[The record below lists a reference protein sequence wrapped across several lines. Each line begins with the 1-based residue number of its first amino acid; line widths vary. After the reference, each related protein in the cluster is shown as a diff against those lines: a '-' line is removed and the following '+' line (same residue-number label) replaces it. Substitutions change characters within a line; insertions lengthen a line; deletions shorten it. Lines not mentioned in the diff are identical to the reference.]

1 MYQVVIVDDEPF
13 VLEDLKKSIDW
24 EGSNFEIAYADTDPQ
39 HVLSYIHSHTVD
51 LLITDINMP
60 EMSGLTLI
68 TEAKAI
74 QPLLSV
80 LVLSAYDNFEYVRTA
95 LRNGAENYLL
105 KPLNPEE
112 LLESIQSVA
121 KHLKERNTLS
131 NTYGSSMLT
140 FRSLFT
146 ENWVKG
152 TLDSADF
159 LTRAELLGINLS
171 LNNYTVFFLLQ
182 TPTHR
187 KCLLCLTGFW
197 PPVSESSRV
206 ISILRRRPVLCV
218 F

>member
-1 MYQVVIVDDEPF
+1 
-13 VLEDLKKSIDW
+13 
-24 EGSNFEIAYADTDPQ
+24 
-39 HVLSYIHSHTVD
+39 
-51 LLITDINMP
+51 MP

-146 ENWVKG
+146 KKENG
-152 TLDSADF
+152 N
-159 LTRAELLGINLS
+159 RPR
-171 LNNYTVFFLLQ
+171 TVFRSARNCSISGAESVPLKIHTRQ
-182 TPTHR
+182 V
-187 KCLLCLTGFW
+187 G
-197 PPVSESSRV
+197 VSK
-206 ISILRRRPVLCV
+206 
-218 F
+218 

>member
-112 LLESIQSVA
+112 LLESI
-121 KHLKERNTLS
+121 
-131 NTYGSSMLT
+131 
-140 FRSLFT
+140 
-146 ENWVKG
+146 
-152 TLDSADF
+152 
-159 LTRAELLGINLS
+159 
-171 LNNYTVFFLLQ
+171 
-182 TPTHR
+182 
-187 KCLLCLTGFW
+187 
-197 PPVSESSRV
+197 
-206 ISILRRRPVLCV
+206 
-218 F
+218 

>member
-1 MYQVVIVDDEPF
+1 
-13 VLEDLKKSIDW
+13 
-24 EGSNFEIAYADTDPQ
+24 
-39 HVLSYIHSHTVD
+39 
-51 LLITDINMP
+51 MP

-171 LNNYTVFFLLQ
+171 LNNYTVCIFLLQ